1 MVNEILLKR
10 ELAEHFKII
19 GLGNNKDGA
28 HSKDDYRQAHSIKRS
43 DNLKKHEKF
52 LESNWQKLIPF
63 IANGS
68 DVNPEKIKVRLEVV
82 DTKNISNDIFRLA
95 TLNWSIPV
103 SEGYGRRIRF
113 IVWDES
119 NNKIIGIFAL
129 GDAVFNL
136 KVRDDLIQWNSEQR
150 KRTMVNV
157 MDAFILGAIPPYSN
171 LLGGKLLASLIKSQ
185 EVAGLFREKYKSS
198 KGIISNDYKDPY
210 LSLVTVTSALGRSS
224 IYNRLNL
231 GGDKIFEKIG
241 NTSGYGHFQFSDDL
255 FQQMVLFLNQNNYET
270 LGLSDFGSGPNWKFR
285 IIRKALKKLNLN
297 YNLIN
302 HGFTREVY
310 VSKIAAN
317 AFDMLNGNCKEPD
330 YKNLREIE
338 EIVDLAKT
346 RWVLPRAKRD
356 NSFQFY
362 TRDLFMKNIKN
373 G

>member
-10 ELAEHFKII
+10 DLAEHFKII
-19 GLGNNKDGA
+19 GLGNKKDDV
-28 HSKDDYRQAHSIKRS
+28 HSKEDYRQAHSLKRS
-43 DNLKKHEKF
+43 DNLKKHKKF
-52 LESNWQKLIPF
+52 LADNWEKLSLF
-63 IANGS
+63 FANGC
-68 DVNPEKIKVRLEVV
+68 DIDPEKIKVRLEVV

-103 SEGYGRRIRF
+103 SQGYGRRMRF
-113 IVWDES
+113 LVWDDS

-150 KRTMVNV
+150 KKTMVNV
-157 MDAFILGAIPPYSN
+157 MDAFILGAVPPYSN

-185 EVAGLFREKYKSS
+185 EVAYLFREKYKSS

-224 IYNRLNL
+224 IYNRLTLN
-231 GGDKIFEKIG
+231 GDKIFEKIG
-241 NTSGYGHFQFSDDL
+241 STSGYGHFQFSDEL
-255 FQQMVLFLNQNNYET
+255 FQQMVLFLNQNNFET
-270 LGLSDFGSGPNWKFR
+270 FGLSDFGSGPNWKFR

-310 VSKIAAN
+310 VSKIAEN
-317 AFDMLNGNCKEPD
+317 AFDMLNGNCKEPN
-330 YKNLREIE
+330 YKNLRKINEIA
-338 EIVDLAKT
+338 DLAKA
-346 RWVLPRAKRD
+346 RWILPRAQRD
-356 NSFQFY
+356 FSYKQY
-362 TRDLFMKNIKN
+362 TKDLFINNIQN

>member
-1 MVNEILLKR
+1 MINEILLKR
-10 ELAEHFKII
+10 DLAEHLKII
-19 GLGNNKDGA
+19 GLDNKKDDVL
-28 HSKDDYRQAHSIKRS
+28 SKEDYRQAHSIKRA

-52 LESNWQKLIPF
+52 LASNWEKLSLF
-63 IANGS
+63 FANGC
-68 DVNPEKIKVRLEVV
+68 DINPEKIKVRLEVV

-103 SEGYGRRIRF
+103 SQGYGRRIRF
-113 IVWDES
+113 LVWDDS

-136 KVRDDLIQWNSEQR
+136 KVRDDLIKWNSEQR
-150 KRTMVNV
+150 KKTMVNV

-185 EVAGLFREKYKSS
+185 EVASLFREKYKSS
-198 KGIISNDYKDPY
+198 KGIISKDYKDPH

-224 IYNRLNL
+224 IYNRLTL
-231 GGDKIFEKIG
+231 YGDKIFEKIG
-241 NTSGYGHFQFSDDL
+241 STSGYGHFQFSNEL

-310 VSKIAAN
+310 VSKIAEN

-330 YKNLREIE
+330 YKNLRKIQEIA
-338 EIVDLAKT
+338 DLAKA
-346 RWVLPRAKRD
+346 RWILPRAQRD
-356 NSFQFY
+356 FSYKQY
-362 TRDLFMKNIKN
+362 SKDLFIKNIQN

>member
-10 ELAEHFKII
+10 DLAEHFKII
-19 GLGNNKDGA
+19 GLGNNKDEA

-52 LESNWQKLIPF
+52 LESNWEKLIPF

-68 DVNPEKIKVRLEVV
+68 EVNPEKIKVRLEVV

-95 TLNWSIPV
+95 ALNWSIPV
-103 SEGYGRRIRF
+103 SQGYGRRIRF

-136 KVRDDLIQWNSEQR
+136 KVRDDLIQWDSEQR

-224 IYNRLNL
+224 IYNRLSL

-338 EIVDLAKT
+338 EIVGLAKA
-346 RWVLPRAKRD
+346 RWILPRAQRD
-356 NSFQFY
+356 NSYQYY
-362 TRDLFMKNIKN
+362 TNDLFMKNIKN